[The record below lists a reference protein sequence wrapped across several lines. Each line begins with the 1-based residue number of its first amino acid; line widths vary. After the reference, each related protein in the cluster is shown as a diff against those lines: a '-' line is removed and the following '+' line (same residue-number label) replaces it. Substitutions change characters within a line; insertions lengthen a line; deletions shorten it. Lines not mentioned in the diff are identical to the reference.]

1 MSYQK
6 STVQITGVEI
16 FVGNN
21 DLFAAELI
29 ESIVGNIDSGGKGA
43 KGAKGANRK
52 VSATSAHGLV
62 FASKNPDFKNT
73 LDHFYYNL
81 PDGMPIV
88 WVGQLKGHRNM
99 QRCSGVDMFEVVM
112 KATASHSNI
121 KHFFCG
127 GKEGVAKQLQAS
139 SANNLGNS
147 NVVGTYSP
155 PFRIITDEEFATLG
169 QEINQSGANIVWI
182 GLSTPKQ
189 EVFAATLAKYCSV
202 EYIITVGAVF
212 DFFTGNLERAPRW
225 IQNIGLEWFYRLLK
239 EPRRLFSRYFEVVP
253 GFIALNLNDLFSK
266 K

>member
-1 MSYQK
+1 MPTK
-6 STVQITGVEI
+6 VKVTGVDI
-16 FVGNN
+16 FVGDNN
-21 DLFAAELI
+21 SFAQELI
-29 ESIVGNIDSGGKGA
+29 NECNGGMN
-43 KGAKGANRK
+43 GANRK

-73 LDHFYYNL
+73 LDNFYYNL

-88 WVGQLKGHRNM
+88 WVGRLKGHRNM

-112 KATASHSNI
+112 KATASHNI

-155 PFRIITDEEFATLG
+155 PFRIMTDDEFAALG
-169 QEINQSGANIVWI
+169 QQINQSGANIVWI

-189 EVFAATLAKYCSV
+189 EVFAASLAKHCSV
-202 EYIITVGAVF
+202 DYIITVGAVF

-253 GFIALNLNDLFSK
+253 GFIALNLKELFRQSVHR
-266 K
+266 